1 MRDKKAKSSLRSK
14 SYSMN
19 DASDR
24 NVFYR
29 RTNYDAAIFSIDGLH
44 SIAVIADF

>member
-1 MRDKKAKSSLRSK
+1 MRDKKAESSLRSK

-29 RTNYDAAIFSIDGLH
+29 QTIYGAAIF
-44 SIAVIADF
+44 